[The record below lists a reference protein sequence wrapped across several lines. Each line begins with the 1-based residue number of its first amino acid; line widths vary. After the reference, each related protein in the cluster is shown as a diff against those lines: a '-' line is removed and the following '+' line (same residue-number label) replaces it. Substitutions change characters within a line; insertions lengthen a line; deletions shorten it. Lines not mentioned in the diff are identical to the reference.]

1 MTLCMISVECNECIH
16 ESFYNEEC
24 GVIVHR
30 LYTPEPL
37 YYFRRAGSG
46 SANKTRK
53 RRPRALFSSAQVYEL
68 ERRFSLQRYLTAH
81 ERDQLANM
89 LHLTGT
95 QVKIWFQNRR
105 YKRKR
110 MQLDQVGLSPKYKD
124 CGAKDHLFP
133 PTQSP
138 KTPSPGFP
146 MATVP
151 ILSTS
156 QPHVTEVTAAHTQQ
170 PTVPP
175 PLYSIPT
182 AGDYLRYP
190 AAAAAVMK
198 TALPPTLPTSIYYT
212 TPHGTIDPST
222 YCCCPTPFSPSFPH
236 PHPVKAVASGIF

>member
-1 MTLCMISVECNECIH
+1 MLLLLFLVCDRT
-16 ESFYNEEC
+16 
-24 GVIVHR
+24 
-30 LYTPEPL
+30 
-37 YYFRRAGSG
+37 GSG
-46 SANKTRK
+46 ASGKTRK

-124 CGAKDHLFP
+124 CGVKDHLFP

-138 KTPSPGFP
+138 KSQSPGFP

-151 ILSTS
+151 ILNAS
-156 QPHVTEVTAAHTQQ
+156 QPHVTPVTEVTVTPNSQQ
-170 PTVPP
+170 PAIPP
-175 PLYSIPT
+175 PLYSIQ

-190 AAAAAVMK
+190 TAAAAAAVMK
-198 TALPPTLPTSIYYT
+198 STLQPTLPTSIYYT
-212 TPHGTIDPST
+212 TPHGAIDPNT
-222 YCCCPTPFSPSFPH
+222 YCCCPAPFPPFAPH
-236 PHPVKAVASGIF
+236 SAVKVNASGIY